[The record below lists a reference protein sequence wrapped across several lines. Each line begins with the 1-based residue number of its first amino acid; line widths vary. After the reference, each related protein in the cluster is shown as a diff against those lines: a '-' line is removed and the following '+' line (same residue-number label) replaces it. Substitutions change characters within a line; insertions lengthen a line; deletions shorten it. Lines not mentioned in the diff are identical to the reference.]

1 MKDRLEKGEIGLAF
15 HGSSQQIARFTSKK
29 VGRGADSNSGL
40 GLYLSHVPLNALD
53 YAGSSNAS
61 GEGDTILVYVVAYPT
76 GGLAHEMSPDE
87 FFGIAEDDS
96 LQPPSHFS
104 HLRCDLL
111 AKGFDRVE
119 CDTGE
124 DAITVVLDPDRC
136 EIAAVLDQ
144 EAVEKLECSGVDCL
158 DFMALL
164 EAIALHIPSP
174 GKTRKS
180 TAGTHEY
187 S

>member
-15 HGSSQQIARFTSKK
+15 HGSSRKIARFSSKK

-53 YAGSSNAS
+53 YAESSHAS
-61 GEGDTILVYVVAYPT
+61 GEGDTIVVYVVAYPMD
-76 GGLAHEMSPDE
+76 GLAHEMSPDE
-87 FFGIAEDDS
+87 FFGVADDDS
-96 LQPPSHFS
+96 LQSPSHFS
-104 HLRCDLL
+104 QLRSDLL
-111 AKGFDRVE
+111 TKGFDRVE

-136 EIAAVLDQ
+136 EIVAVLDQ
-144 EAVEKLECSGVDCL
+144 VAIEKLECSGVDCL
-158 DFMALL
+158 DSLALL
-164 EAIALHIPSP
+164 EAIASHIPSP
-174 GKTRKS
+174 VKTIKS

-187 S
+187 P